1 MAAEEDS
8 EECTSKLLSTITQT
22 TSSGGATLPSVGI
35 GGGERKN
42 GGLKALPMTT
52 SRGAAAPH
60 RLPAASGRDRHVRDS
75 PVILG
80 CARSLAGIVS
90 PVSLASCEQRLL
102 RAPCA

>member
-1 MAAEEDS
+1 MKNATIKFLLPNAFPI
-8 EECTSKLLSTITQT
+8 SKT
-22 TSSGGATLPSVGI
+22 GFYNTLPSVGI
-35 GGGERKN
+35 GCGESEN
-42 GGLKALPMTT
+42 GVLNSPPMTT

-90 PVSLASCEQRLL
+90 PVSLWHLASS
-102 RAPCA
+102 AS